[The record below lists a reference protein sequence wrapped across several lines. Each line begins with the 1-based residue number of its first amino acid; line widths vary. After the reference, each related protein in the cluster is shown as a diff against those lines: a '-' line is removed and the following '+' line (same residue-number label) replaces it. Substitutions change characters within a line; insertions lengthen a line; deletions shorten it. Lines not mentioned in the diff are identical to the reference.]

1 MQIESPDP
9 STTPML
15 RDTDGGVTSKHAPIH
30 GLHSRIIG
38 RVDLDDDRLRSDI
51 STLLTFPFNRGYSDY
66 ARGNPGWQNCV
77 LMNHSGDPSDIVF
90 GGHDGPPVATPLL
103 DQLPYVQELL
113 ASTWKSEHLMWAR
126 IFMCQDGMLVP
137 HRDYLDLPED
147 EFTRVHIPLQLGDAS
162 MHAERGTVFRMR
174 KGEVWFIDGTV
185 NHSAYS
191 YDHAPRIYLS
201 ADLRAGVPFEDLF
214 VDPEMSVTDVQ
225 PDVVELPSLPDD
237 FDVTIEGL
245 SKVLGA
251 DTMHDV
257 IGLLSKVHFNHAAEC
272 GDTYEWLIDA
282 AERTG
287 DSALIE
293 YALGTRKFFLGV

>member
-1 MQIESPDP
+1 MSSHHP
-9 STTPML
+9 
-15 RDTDGGVTSKHAPIH
+15 RVH

-38 RVDLDDDRLRSDI
+38 RVSLEQDRLDPDI
-51 STLLTFPFNRGYSDY
+51 ETLLGFPFNSGYSDY

-90 GGHDGPPVATPLL
+90 GGHDGPAISTPLL
-103 DQLPYVQELL
+103 GQLPYLEELL
-113 ASTWKSEHLMWAR
+113 RSTWKSEHLLWAR
-126 IFMCQDGMLVP
+126 IFMCEDGMLVP

-162 MHAERGTVFRMR
+162 LHSEEGKVFRMR

-191 YDHAPRIYLS
+191 YDGAPRIYLT
-201 ADLRAGVPFEDLF
+201 ADLRAGVPFRELF
-214 VDPEMSVTDVQ
+214 VDPSMSVDNAA

-237 FDVTIEGL
+237 FDVIIEGM

-251 DTMHDV
+251 DSLQDV
-257 IGLLSKVHFNHAAEC
+257 IAVLSKVHFNYQVDC

-287 DSALIE
+287 DDALVHKARE
-293 YALGTRKFFLGV
+293 TRAFFLGA